1 MPTDSRDQV
10 SLILI
15 LISLI
20 SLNLFSFNWQFAVHI
35 LVSLITAAA
44 LDWFFLMFVQK
55 KFLFPRSGI
64 VTGLLI
70 GLILDPSTPVWL
82 TLTTVAFA
90 IISKTVITTTPQR
103 HLFNPAAFGLILT
116 QLIFSGPVSWWG
128 VAANT
133 WSIPI
138 LIVGLGLI
146 LFRLRLWLLPL
157 QFLIIYAAYFRR
169 FLDPTILLFTFVMLP
184 EPQTLPL
191 TFHWRRVFGFLT
203 GITLILILP
212 FTPRLN
218 LDPLLLSLLIA
229 NFVGFLLTKFTL
241 FYLRSKPQTSRISL

>member
-10 SLILI
+10 SLVLI

-20 SLNLFSFNWQFAVHI
+20 SLSFFSFNWQFTAHI

-44 LDWFFLMFVQK
+44 LDWLFLMFLQK

-70 GLILDPSTPVWL
+70 GLILDPTTPLWL
-82 TLTTVAFA
+82 TLTTCALA
-90 IISKTVITTTPQR
+90 IASKAIITTTRER
-103 HLFNPAAFGLILT
+103 HLFYPASFGLIT
-116 QLIFSGPVSWWG
+116 SQLLFKGLVSWWG

-133 WSIPI
+133 WAIPI

-146 LFRLRLWLLPL
+146 LFRLKNWLLPL
-157 QFLIIYAAYFRR
+157 QFLVIYAAYFRR
-169 FLDPTILLFTFVMLP
+169 FLDPTLLLFAFVMLP

-203 GITLILILP
+203 GAVLILILP

-229 NFVGFLLTKFTL
+229 NFLGFLLTKLTL
-241 FYLRSKPQTSRISL
+241 FYLRRSA

>member
-20 SLNLFSFNWQFAVHI
+20 SLNLFSFNWQFTVHI
-35 LVSLITAAA
+35 LVSLITTAA

-70 GLILDPSTPVWL
+70 GLILDPTTPIWL
-82 TLTTVAFA
+82 TLTTCVLA
-90 IISKTVITTTPQR
+90 IASKTVITTTPQR
-103 HLFNPAAFGLILT
+103 HLFNPAAFGLIT
-116 QLIFSGPVSWWG
+116 SQLIFKSLVSWWG
-128 VAANT
+128 IAANN

-157 QFLIIYAAYFRR
+157 EFLVIYAAYFRR
-169 FLDPTILLFTFVMLP
+169 FLDPTLLLFAFVMLP

-203 GITLILILP
+203 GIILILILP
-212 FTPRLN
+212 LTPRLN
-218 LDPLLLSLLIA
+218 LDPLLLSLLLA
-229 NFVGFLLTKFTL
+229 NCLGFVLTRFTL
-241 FYLRSKPQTSRISL
+241 LPRRY